1 MRRRWFEII
10 LWLMSA
16 APLVYL
22 LRHGIRFDD
31 RIVSTF
37 GTTLSVTGAV
47 IFLNLLLAYPAGKR
61 IALHDGRA
69 TRLFELL
76 ISLPLFT
83 PIILISFGLYFGFIQ
98 TGLSDTFLGV
108 ALVLLLP
115 TLPYSVRMFAN
126 GFSAIGET
134 MVEQM
139 VNFVPGRMR
148 RFFLLT
154 GPMLESTIQSII
166 LFVTVITISQYALV
180 ALVGGGVVRMISLE
194 AFPLFSDNDREA
206 GRAIIWL
213 LLLPVTFYAIQH
225 LLFQGW
231 KYLIRRHLG

>member
-1 MRRRWFEII
+1 MRRRWLEII
-10 LWLMSA
+10 LWLLIA
-16 APLVYL
+16 APLIFL
-22 LRHGIRFDD
+22 LRHGLSFED

-37 GTTLSVTGAV
+37 GTTLSMTCVV
-47 IFLNLLLAYPAGKR
+47 IMLNLLLAYPAGKR

-69 TRLFELL
+69 THLFELL

-83 PIILISFGLYFGFIQ
+83 PIILISFGLYFGFIR

-126 GFSAIGET
+126 GFSAIGEA
-134 MVEQM
+134 MLEQM
-139 VNFVPGRMR
+139 VNFVPGRVR

-154 GPMLESTIQSII
+154 GPMLESTIQSVV

-180 ALVGGGVVRMISLE
+180 TLVGGGVVRMISLE

-206 GRAIIWL
+206 GRAIVWM
-213 LLLPVTFYAIQH
+213 LLLPAMLYGIQR

-231 KYLIRRHLG
+231 KYLLRRHLG

>member
-1 MRRRWFEII
+1 MRRKWLEISLRLLI
-10 LWLMSA
+10 A
-16 APLVYL
+16 GPLVYL
-22 LRHGIRFDD
+22 LRHGISFED

-37 GTTLSVTGAV
+37 GTTLSVTCVV
-47 IFLNLLLAYPAGKR
+47 ILSNLLLAYPAGKR
-61 IALHDGRA
+61 IAFHDGRA

-98 TGLSDTFLGV
+98 TGLSDTFPGV

-154 GPMLESTIQSII
+154 GPMLESTIQSIV

-180 ALVGGGVVRMISLE
+180 ALVGGGVVRMISIE

-213 LLLPVTFYAIQH
+213 LLLPAMLYGIQR
-225 LLFQGW
+225 LLFRGW
-231 KYLIRRHLG
+231 KYLLRRHFG